1 MLFDDTTTV
10 RPIRRER
17 NRFGVIASVIGIGLI
32 GLFSSRPIPQQATEP
47 QAAKVPSSPKTATVA
62 TVYDVLTRCRASL
75 PEGERWRLAGTIHQE
90 SRRYG
95 YDPLFVAAMI
105 DVESSCK
112 PTARGTHGAVGLI
125 QIRPATAKAM
135 AAETGIPWR
144 GDATLRDG
152 ALNVRIGIRYL
163 WTLEERFDDPRI
175 AIAAYNLGPTRVAQM
190 SRHRARNAKYVQRVL
205 GRYQDL
211 VEQYS

>member
-1 MLFDDTTTV
+1 MLFDDTMTV

-17 NRFGVIASVIGIGLI
+17 NRLGVIASVVGIGLI
-32 GLFSSRPIPQQATEP
+32 GVFVSRPTPQHPTETQIPRYAS
-47 QAAKVPSSPKTATVA
+47 VPKAATVA
-62 TVYDVLTRCRASL
+62 TVYDVLTRCRAPV
-75 PEGERWRLAGTIHQE
+75 PEVERWRLAGTIHQE

-105 DVESSCK
+105 DVESGCK
-112 PTARGTHGAVGLI
+112 PTARGIHGAVGLI

-152 ALNVRIGIRYL
+152 ALNVRIGVRYL